1 MSDCGAILDMQR
13 LTPYAATP
21 EDAVAYA
28 FNAGVYIPTFLFFR
42 NSHHGGGWSAGCMTM
57 SYNRMW
63 IDLTRHQT
71 TDCSVLDLH
80 VG

>member
-28 FNAGVYIPTFLFFR
+28 FNAGVYIPTFCFSEILP
-42 NSHHGGGWSAGCMTM
+42 M
-57 SYNRMW
+57 
-63 IDLTRHQT
+63 
-71 TDCSVLDLH
+71 
-80 VG
+80 VGVGQLVA